1 MKKTLALI
9 LAVIMMLS
17 LLCACGGTKEKV
29 TLKILDTAY
38 TTEDYAIAF
47 AKNSDLT
54 EEVNGALEALIADGT
69 VKAVIDKYIS
79 GKENDLKFQ
88 QDAEGKEE
96 LKMAT
101 NANFPPYEYHENNEI
116 LGIDAEIAAAICDK
130 LGKKLVIEDMEFD
143 SILASVQSGKCD
155 FGMAGLTVTEDRLKN
170 VDFSTSYATGVQVV
184 IVPEGSP
191 ITTVDDLFVEG
202 KNYHIG
208 VQNATTGDIYA
219 SGDFE
224 DSGLGTVERYSK
236 AADAIQALVTGKI
249 DCVIID
255 NEPAKTFVEANNK

>member
-1 MKKTLALI
+1 MKKTLSLI
-9 LAVIMMLS
+9 LAIVLILS
-17 LLCACGGTKEKV
+17 VMCACGSKQKV
-29 TLKILDTAY
+29 TLQILDTAY

-130 LGKKLVIEDMEFD
+130 LDKKLVIEDMEFD

-224 DSGLGTVERYSK
+224 ETGLGTVERYSK
-236 AADAIQALVTGKI
+236 AADAVQALVTGKI